1 VVAQTARHEEA
12 LLSDTDHVLG
22 LVDDLVRL
30 LADSPATTIEVQAD
44 GFSVTVTRA
53 GAIVA
58 SPQRV
63 AARVPV
69 DAVSVAPK
77 TQRVH
82 AANVGIFNGPRAW
95 SPGDAVTRGEVL
107 GGIQTL
113 GHVSEIKAPAD
124 GEIKDV
130 LVTTGAPVEY
140 GQALFVIA
148 LR

>member
-1 VVAQTARHEEA
+1 M
-12 LLSDTDHVLG
+12 SDPDQVLG
-22 LVDDLVRL
+22 LLDDLMRL
-30 LADSPATTIEVQAD
+30 LPDSPAATIQVEAD
-44 GFSVTVTRA
+44 GFAVTVTRSGGVVTSR
-53 GAIVA
+53 GATQVR
-58 SPQRV
+58 P
-63 AARVPV
+63 AADRP
-69 DAVSVAPK
+69 AESTAPK

-82 AANVGIFNGPRAW
+82 AGTVGIFSGPKVW

-113 GHVSEIKAPAD
+113 GHTSEVKAPAD
-124 GEIKDV
+124 GEIREV

>member
-1 VVAQTARHEEA
+1 MSEPDQ
-12 LLSDTDHVLG
+12 VLG
-22 LVDDLVRL
+22 LLDDLMRL
-30 LADSPATTIEVQAD
+30 VKDSPAATIEVEAD
-44 GFSVTVTRA
+44 GFAVTVTRSGGVITSGGSTQVRPA
-53 GAIVA
+53 LA
-58 SPQRV
+58 P
-63 AARVPV
+63 AAE
-69 DAVSVAPK
+69 STAPK

-82 AANVGIFNGPRAW
+82 AGTVGIFSGPKVW

-113 GHVSEIKAPAD
+113 GHTSEVKAPAD
-124 GEIKDV
+124 GEIREV